1 MTLAF
6 VPIKSGVIATIVTS
20 YAAALWSATVEAL
33 SLCRKLDYARKR
45 RRDEN

>member
-20 YAAALWSATVEAL
+20 YAAAL
-33 SLCRKLDYARKR
+33 
-45 RRDEN
+45 